1 MMKQMEIVPPKVI
14 ASCFFKRFMIV
25 LIGLAL
31 AGFSLNPIFSTTST
45 GYYAVSDIYSP
56 KSHSDIVAFLNAN
69 GFRLAGALS
78 KPGNSDEF
86 RGRYEGSLP
95 FMVSVG
101 ISRSDTKDFMIV
113 SVSYHFRGF
122 KWKVDDSE
130 NKAADFDVSLNAC
143 LGKRQ
148 AVTAMDG
155 RQVRD

>member
-1 MMKQMEIVPPKVI
+1 MVIVPPKEI
-14 ASCFFKRFMIV
+14 ASRFFKRFMIV
-25 LIGLAL
+25 WIGLGL
-31 AGFSLNPIFSTTST
+31 AGFALNLFFPISST

-56 KSHSDIVAFLNAN
+56 RIHSDIVAFLNAK

-86 RGRYEGSLP
+86 QGRYKGSLP
-95 FMVSVG
+95 FVVSVG

-113 SVSYHFRGF
+113 SVSYHFIGF

-130 NKAADFDVSLNAC
+130 NKAADFDASLNTC

-148 AVTAMDG
+148 AMTAMDG